1 VTTTPISGLH
11 LRRCAR
17 HPAREAAARCPS
29 CREFFCR
36 ECVVEHEGRLLC
48 APCLARLEKRAQAS
62 GADRRA
68 LARAAALAGG
78 CLVLWLAFCV
88 LGALLVKIPPRVADG
103 TVWEDLEGK

>member
-1 VTTTPISGLH
+1 MTTPVSGLH
-11 LRRCAR
+11 LMRCAR

-48 APCLARLEKRAQAS
+48 APCLARLETRAPGI
-62 GADRRA
+62 GARRA
-68 LARAAALAGG
+68 WARFAALAGG

-103 TVWEDLEGK
+103 SVWEDLGGK